1 MNGKRREVEL
11 GRIVSIHS
19 YREMSQKRKRKRRGE
34 GEEKNQESGV

>member
-11 GRIVSIHS
+11 GQIVSIHS
-19 YREMSQKRKRKRRGE
+19 YREMSQKRKRRGE